1 MSRLKVGI
9 IGLGV
14 GERHIAG
21 YGEHAGC
28 EVTALCDFD
37 EGKRREVGARHPGI
51 AMKASADEVL
61 DDPAIDVVSIA
72 TYDNWHFEQAAR
84 AIRNRKHVFVEKPL
98 CLHEGEAR
106 QLREL
111 LNQHPG
117 VVLSSN
123 LVLRMS
129 PRFASLKTMIEAGE
143 LGDLYYAEADYNYG
157 RLHKLTEGWRGKMD
171 FYSVVHGGAVHM
183 VDLLLWLTGDR
194 IVEVQAYGNRICS
207 RDSAFR
213 FDDMVVA
220 CVRFAG
226 GMVGKVAANFG
237 CVMPHFHGLA
247 VYGSEGTFVNDRE
260 CARLYRSREPAD
272 PAREVRTE
280 YPGVNK
286 GDLIRSFVD
295 AILQGTRPVVTA
307 DDAFRALSVCFAIE
321 RAANHP
327 GPVEVSYL

>member
-21 YGEHAGC
+21 YREHPDC
-28 EVTALCDFD
+28 EVVALCDFD
-37 EGKRREVGARHPGI
+37 EGKRREVAARHPGI

-84 AIRNRKHVFVEKPL
+84 AIRNGKHVFVEKPV
-98 CLHEGEAR
+98 CLHEEEAR

-111 LNQHPG
+111 LNQHPE

-129 PRFASLKTMIEAGE
+129 PRFASLKAMIEAGE

-157 RLHKLTEGWRGKMD
+157 RLHKLTDGWRGKLD
-171 FYSVVHGGAVHM
+171 YYSVVHGGAVHM

-220 CVRFAG
+220 CVRFER
-226 GMVGKVAANFG
+226 GMIGKGARNKEARDAMVKYG
-237 CVMPHFHGLA
+237 A
-247 VYGSEGTFVNDRE
+247 VYFAAVGGAGALIARSIKKARVVAYEDLGAEAIYEFTVEDFPAIVVNDVYGND
-260 CARLYRSREPAD
+260 LYE
-272 PAREVRTE
+272 EGVRQ
-280 YPGVNK
+280 Y
-286 GDLIRSFVD
+286 
-295 AILQGTRPVVTA
+295 Q
-307 DDAFRALSVCFAIE
+307 RA
-321 RAANHP
+321 
-327 GPVEVSYL
+327 